1 MHTNVLAEDA
11 TEERIPAP
19 RRWVQPPPKL
29 LTHLSDERLVARVRA
44 GDDRAFEAL
53 YDRHHRPLLAFCR
66 HLLGSPEE
74 AEDALQH
81 TFIAAHRA
89 LRRDERPVM
98 LRAWLF
104 AIARNRCL
112 SVLRSR
118 RNIVALTE
126 VEPTLPATVGL
137 AAQVEQRE
145 DLQALVRDLHALS
158 DDQRAALVL
167 SELGDLDHEEIA
179 GVLGVRR
186 ARVATL
192 VFQAR
197 ASLMETRKARES
209 ACSDIQEQLATLR
222 GGALRRSTLRR
233 HVDSCS
239 ACQAFRAEVR
249 RQRAAMAL
257 ILPVMPSLGLKRSVL
272 SAISGGGAA
281 GAAAAAGGVS
291 GGVALLGGGAASGGA
306 AASSVVATS
315 AAVAGAPLAV
325 GGAAAAVGGVSA
337 GVAAGGAAV
346 AAAGGVAVAAKAL
359 GAKVL
364 LAAAIAS
371 GGPGLQ
377 AAAEGLGVSEK
388 LQRTPSEAAL
398 PSTGGAT
405 YTPETAVEKGGDGS
419 REAATGHSGGA
430 SGASGSS
437 GSSGSG
443 SGAGAGAGEPTD
455 SDPSATETGSGAGAL
470 PEEVVNDD
478 DDGSGMPPATEVPT
492 TVEEPAPAETTPT
505 EAPPAETTPPAE
517 TRPAETTPTEAPP
530 AETTPTPP
538 AETTPTQEPP
548 APTTSEDPPGP
559 PEQTGEGEGDGGEQA
574 EGSGESDGPV
584 ATGASVDPVVVDEPV
599 EPVEPP
605 AA

>member
-1 MHTNVLAEDA
+1 MHTKVLADDA

-66 HLLGSPEE
+66 HLLGSADE

-89 LRRDERPVM
+89 LRTDERPVA

-104 AIARNRCL
+104 TIARNRCL
-112 SVLRSR
+112 SLLRSR
-118 RNIVALTE
+118 RNVVALTE
-126 VEPTLPATVGL
+126 VEPTLPVTVGL
-137 AAQVEQRE
+137 TAQVEQRA

-167 SELGDLDHEEIA
+167 SELGDLDHEQIA

-209 ACSDIQEQLATLR
+209 DCSDIQEQLATLR

-233 HVDSCS
+233 HVEDCS

-257 ILPVMPSLGLKRSVL
+257 ILPVIPSLGLKRSVL
-272 SAISGGGAA
+272 SAISSGGGAA

-291 GGVALLGGGAASGGA
+291 GGIAIFGGGGAAGGGA
-306 AASSVVATS
+306 AASSAVVAST
-315 AAVAGAPLAV
+315 AAVAGGSVAA

-337 GVAAGGAAV
+337 SVAVGGAAVAAGGAAV
-346 AAAGGVAVAAKAL
+346 AVKAL

-377 AAAEGLGVSEK
+377 AAAEGLGVAEK
-388 LQRTPSEAAL
+388 VQRPPSEATL
-398 PSTGGAT
+398 PVSTGGAG
-405 YTPETAVEKGGDGS
+405 YVAPAPAPAKGGDS
-419 REAATGHSGGA
+419 SKAAGTGHSGGA
-430 SGASGSS
+430 TSNPTSSGYGTGAGASGS
-437 GSSGSG
+437 GSETS
-443 SGAGAGAGEPTD
+443 TD
-455 SDPSATETGSGAGAL
+455 TGTGAGAL
-470 PEEVVNDD
+470 P
-478 DDGSGMPPATEVPT
+478 
-492 TVEEPAPAETTPT
+492 
-505 EAPPAETTPPAE
+505 
-517 TRPAETTPTEAPP
+517 
-530 AETTPTPP
+530 
-538 AETTPTQEPP
+538 
-548 APTTSEDPPGP
+548 
-559 PEQTGEGEGDGGEQA
+559 
-574 EGSGESDGPV
+574 
-584 ATGASVDPVVVDEPV
+584 
-599 EPVEPP
+599 
-605 AA
+605 

>member
-1 MHTNVLAEDA
+1 MHTNVLADDA

-66 HLLGSPEE
+66 HLLGSAEE

-89 LRRDERPVM
+89 LRTDERPVA

-104 AIARNRCL
+104 TIARNRCL
-112 SVLRSR
+112 SLLRSR
-118 RNIVALTE
+118 RNVVALAE
-126 VEPTLPATVGL
+126 VEPTLPVTVGL
-137 AAQVEQRE
+137 AAQVEQRA

-158 DDQRAALVL
+158 EDQRAALVL
-167 SELGDLDHEEIA
+167 SELGDLDHEQIA
-179 GVLGVRR
+179 GILGVRR

-209 ACSDIQEQLATLR
+209 DCSDIQEQLATLR

-233 HVDSCS
+233 HVESCP

-257 ILPVMPSLGLKRSVL
+257 ILPVIPSMGLKRSVL
-272 SAISGGGAA
+272 TAISGGGGAA

-291 GGVALLGGGAASGGA
+291 GGIALLGGGAASGGA

-315 AAVAGAPLAV
+315 AAVAGAPLVA

-371 GGPGLQ
+371 
-377 AAAEGLGVSEK
+377 
-388 LQRTPSEAAL
+388 
-398 PSTGGAT
+398 
-405 YTPETAVEKGGDGS
+405 
-419 REAATGHSGGA
+419 
-430 SGASGSS
+430 
-437 GSSGSG
+437 
-443 SGAGAGAGEPTD
+443 
-455 SDPSATETGSGAGAL
+455 
-470 PEEVVNDD
+470 
-478 DDGSGMPPATEVPT
+478 
-492 TVEEPAPAETTPT
+492 
-505 EAPPAETTPPAE
+505 
-517 TRPAETTPTEAPP
+517 
-530 AETTPTPP
+530 
-538 AETTPTQEPP
+538 
-548 APTTSEDPPGP
+548 
-559 PEQTGEGEGDGGEQA
+559 
-574 EGSGESDGPV
+574 
-584 ATGASVDPVVVDEPV
+584 
-599 EPVEPP
+599 
-605 AA
+605 

>member
-1 MHTNVLAEDA
+1 MHTNVLADDA

-66 HLLGSPEE
+66 HLLGSAEE

-89 LRRDERPVM
+89 LRTDERPVA

-104 AIARNRCL
+104 TIARNRCL

-118 RNIVALTE
+118 RNVVALTE
-126 VEPTLPATVGL
+126 VEPTLPVTLGL
-137 AAQVEQRE
+137 ATQVEQRA

-167 SELGDLDHEEIA
+167 SELGDLDHEQIA
-179 GVLGVRR
+179 NVLNVKR

-257 ILPVMPSLGLKRSVL
+257 ILPVIPSLGLKRSVL
-272 SAISGGGAA
+272 SAISSGGGAA

-291 GGVALLGGGAASGGA
+291 GGIAILGSGGA
-306 AASSVVATS
+306 AVGGGGAVASSAVVASS
-315 AAVAGAPLAV
+315 AAVAGT
-325 GGAAAAVGGVSA
+325 AAAGGTAVAVGGVSA
-337 GVAAGGAAV
+337 GVAVGGAAV
-346 AAAGGVAVAAKAL
+346 AAGGAAVAAKAL

-377 AAAEGLGVSEK
+377 AAAEGLGVAEK
-388 LQRTPSEAAL
+388 VQRAPSEAAVPL
-398 PSTGGAT
+398 PTGGAP
-405 YTPETAVEKGGDGS
+405 YVTPAPAPAKGGDS
-419 REAATGHSGGA
+419 SKTAATGHSGGA
-430 SGASGSS
+430 TSNATTGSGAATGA
-437 GSSGSG
+437 GGSG
-443 SGAGAGAGEPTD
+443 SETAA
-455 SDPSATETGSGAGAL
+455 ETGSGAGAL

-478 DDGSGMPPATEVPT
+478 DDGSGMPPSGGVPGSGTDPQPPVETTPTEPPPAET
-492 TVEEPAPAETTPT
+492 TPAADPPPAETTPAEPAPVQTAPVDPPPAETTPT
-505 EAPPAETTPPAE
+505 ETTPAQ
-517 TRPAETTPTEAPP
+517 TT
-530 AETTPTPP
+530 
-538 AETTPTQEPP
+538 
-548 APTTSEDPPGP
+548 
-559 PEQTGEGEGDGGEQA
+559 PEQTPPEDPGAGDGAGEPA
-574 EGSGESDGPV
+574 EEPPV
-584 ATGASVDPVVVDEPV
+584 ATGASVGEPELDPDEVVASIPTD
-599 EPVEPP
+599 PP
-605 AA
+605 AAP

>member
-1 MHTNVLAEDA
+1 VHTNVLADDA

-66 HLLGSPEE
+66 HLLGSAEE

-81 TFIAAHRA
+81 TFIAAHGA
-89 LRRDERPVM
+89 LRTDERPVA

-104 AIARNRCL
+104 TIARNRCL
-112 SVLRSR
+112 SILRSR
-118 RNIVALTE
+118 RNVVALTE
-126 VEPTLPATVGL
+126 VEPTLPVTVGL
-137 AAQVEQRE
+137 ATQVEQRA

-167 SELGDLDHEEIA
+167 SELGDLDHEQIA

-209 ACSDIQEQLATLR
+209 DCSDIQEQLATLR

-233 HVDSCS
+233 HVESCP

-257 ILPVMPSLGLKRSVL
+257 ILPVIPSIGLKRSVL
-272 SAISGGGAA
+272 TAISSGSGAA

-291 GGVALLGGGAASGGA
+291 GGIAILGGGGAAGGGV
-306 AASSVVATS
+306 AASSAVVASS
-315 AAVAGAPLAV
+315 AAVAGSAAA

-337 GVAAGGAAV
+337 GVAVGGAAV
-346 AAAGGVAVAAKAL
+346 AAGGAAVAAKAL

-377 AAAEGLGVSEK
+377 AAAEGLGVAEK
-388 LQRTPSEAAL
+388 VQRPPSEVSVPMVPTGGSSYQAPAAA
-398 PSTGGAT
+398 PAKGGDSSKTAGTGHAGGAT
-405 YTPETAVEKGGDGS
+405 S
-419 REAATGHSGGA
+419 NA
-430 SGASGSS
+430 ST
-437 GSSGSG
+437 GSG
-443 SGAGAGAGEPTD
+443 TGGSGTEVSAG
-455 SDPSATETGSGAGAL
+455 TGSGAGAL

-478 DDGSGMPPATEVPT
+478 DDGSGMPPSGDPPGSSSGDS
-492 TVEEPAPAETTPT
+492 PAAE
-505 EAPPAETTPPAE
+505 
-517 TRPAETTPTEAPP
+517 
-530 AETTPTPP
+530 TPP
-538 AETTPTQEPP
+538 AETTPAEPP
-548 APTTSEDPPGP
+548 PAADPPPAETTPAETTPAETAPADP
-559 PEQTGEGEGDGGEQA
+559 PPAETTPAETTPAQTPEETTPQDAPSGDGAGEGAGEPEDA
-574 EGSGESDGPV
+574 PV
-584 ATGASVDPVVVDEPV
+584 ATGASVDQPEPDPDEIVASIPTD
-599 EPVEPP
+599 PP
-605 AA
+605 AAP